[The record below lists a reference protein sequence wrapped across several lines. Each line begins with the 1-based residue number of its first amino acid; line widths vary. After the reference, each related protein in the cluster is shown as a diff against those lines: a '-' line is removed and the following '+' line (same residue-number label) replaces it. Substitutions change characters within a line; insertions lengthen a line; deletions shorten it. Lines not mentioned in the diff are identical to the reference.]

1 MYKRINKNNSDVRTT
16 CLRLL
21 SNGHDMVV
29 YNGKPILIRVL
40 LSKLA

>member
-1 MYKRINKNNSDVRTT
+1 MYKRINKNNKDVHTT

-21 SNGHDMVV
+21 REGHDMVV
-29 YNGKPILIRVL
+29 YNGKPILSRVL